1 MWASG
6 SVLTLKC
13 MARVR
18 QASPAQRRHAAAMRR
33 DGALSRLSSITAAI
47 GVAIIAAVGALGIY
61 VGKALP
67 GHHAPSTSGTS
78 TPAGNSGSATGT
90 NGAATGNSGQ
100 GALNPPSTPT
110 QGTSLPAP
118 VTSGSS

>member
-67 GHHAPSTSGTS
+67 GHHAPSTS
-78 TPAGNSGSATGT
+78 TPAGNRGAATGT
-90 NGAATGNSGQ
+90 GGAVTGNSGQ